1 MRGRLHDAVSSPA
14 EANNRVTIE
23 QDRDCGSESRS
34 SAKPERKRQTAC
46 ARSLPELQPR
56 SGEIH

>member
-1 MRGRLHDAVSSPA
+1 MTPFPSPA

-23 QDRDCGSESRS
+23 QCRDCGSESRS
-34 SAKPERKRQTAC
+34 FANPGRKRQAGC
-46 ARSLPELQPR
+46 AHSLPQLQPR